1 MLKKI
6 LLLAAGAV
14 FSLNASAGYIAYNL
28 GGGVSG
34 TIIQNDVT
42 DQIVSYNLTLSL
54 ADAAA
59 PYPTRLG
66 FSGRQGEGSDRLGA
80 TGTYFAGDGP
90 TNFTLSSDFGGDQFT
105 SFNLDFASADNGGF
119 SYTGKFASSVY
130 AYLGFKNFSGNLS
143 GSATL
148 GTVSPGVAQ
157 YLDEN
162 GGANGSPVTY
172 IGPTQVPEPGSL
184 ALLGLGVLGMASLRR
199 KQRG

>member
-14 FSLNASAGYIAYNL
+14 FSLNASAGYVAYNL
-28 GGGVSG
+28 NGGVSG
-34 TIIQNDVT
+34 TVIQNDVT
-42 DQIVSYNLTLSL
+42 KLIVSYKLDLYLPN
-54 ADAAA
+54 AEA

-66 FSGRQGEGSDRLGA
+66 FSDHQGEGSDRISSIS
-80 TGTYFAGDGP
+80 TYFADNGP
-90 TNFTLSSDFGGDQFT
+90 TNFTLTSNFGGDQFT
-105 SFNLDFASADNGGF
+105 SFNLDFANGDNGGF
-119 SYTGKFASSVY
+119 SYTGQFSSSVY
-130 AYLGFKNFSGNLS
+130 AYLGFKNFSGALH
-143 GSATL
+143 GGATL